1 MNIIL
6 GFLFLLLAITVLIY
20 LICAARARNPSEDDE
35 QAEYLREWYEKHKKD
50 I

>member
-20 LICAARARNPSEDDE
+20 LICAARARDSSEDDE